1 MSQGDW
7 RIDMFVREDALSL
20 IGNTPIVRL
29 SRLTPPNTRILLKLE
44 YLNPSG
50 SHKDRIALYMIRDAE
65 EKGLLRPGGLV
76 VEESS
81 GNTGIAVAMV
91 AKLKGY
97 RAIIVV
103 PRGGVSKEKIKVMR
117 MLGARIVEGSVNE
130 DDPDYV
136 ETLAEKIAREENG
149 VFLHQAA
156 NKANIKAHFE
166 TTGPEIWAQTRGQVD
181 AFVMGV
187 GTGGTITGV
196 GRFLKMMKP
205 DVRIVA
211 VTPKGSALSE
221 RQSENPDRIEGL
233 ASGSVPEN
241 LDRGI
246 VDEVIPV
253 GFDEALSMARR
264 LASEEGILAGI
275 STGAHLIAALKTAEK
290 LGPGRTIVTI
300 AADSIL
306 RYVSLL

>member
-1 MSQGDW
+1 MIIHQ
-7 RIDMFVREDALSL
+7 DMLAS
-20 IGNTPIVRL
+20 IGNTPMVRL
-29 SRLTPPNTRILLKLE
+29 AKLAPPGSRILLKLE

-91 AKLKGY
+91 ARLKGY
-97 RAIIVV
+97 RAVIVV
-103 PRGGVSKEKIKVMR
+103 PRGGVSREKVKIME
-117 MLGARIVEGSVNE
+117 MLGARVVEGSTNE

-136 ETLAEKIAREENG
+136 EKLAENIAEREEG

-156 NKANIKAHFE
+156 NKANIRAHFE
-166 TTGPEIWAQTRGQVD
+166 TTGPEIWVQTRGQVD

-196 GRFLKMMKP
+196 GRFLRMMKP
-205 DVRIVA
+205 EVRIVA
-211 VTPKGSALSE
+211 VTPRGSALSG
-221 RQSENPDRIEGL
+221 RQAENPDRIEGL
-233 ASGSVPEN
+233 ASGSIPEN
-241 LDRGI
+241 LDKGI
-246 VDEVIPV
+246 VDEIIPV
-253 GFDEALSMARR
+253 GFEEALSMAKR
-264 LASEEGILAGI
+264 LALEEGILAGV
-275 STGAHLIAALKTAEK
+275 STGAHVIAALKVARE
-290 LGPGRTIVTI
+290 LGPGKTIVTV

-306 RYVSLL
+306 RYTSLL

>member
-1 MSQGDW
+1 MIIHQ
-7 RIDMFVREDALSL
+7 DMLAS
-20 IGNTPIVRL
+20 IGNTPMVRL
-29 SRLTPPNTRILLKLE
+29 AKLAPPGSRILLKLE

-91 AKLKGY
+91 ARLKGY
-97 RAIIVV
+97 RAVIVV
-103 PRGGVSKEKIKVMR
+103 PRGGVSREKVKVME
-117 MLGARIVEGSVNE
+117 MLGARVVEGSTNE

-136 ETLAEKIAREENG
+136 EKLAENIAEREEG

-166 TTGPEIWAQTRGQVD
+166 TTGPEIWVQTRGQVD

-196 GRFLKMMKP
+196 GRFLRMMKP
-205 DVRIVA
+205 EVRIVA
-211 VTPKGSALSE
+211 VTPRGSALSG
-221 RQSENPDRIEGL
+221 RQAENPDRIEGL
-233 ASGSVPEN
+233 ASGGIPEN
-241 LDRGI
+241 LDKGI
-246 VDEVIPV
+246 VDEIIPV
-253 GFDEALSMARR
+253 GFEEALSMAKR
-264 LASEEGILAGI
+264 LALEEGIFAGV
-275 STGAHLIAALKTAEK
+275 STGAHVIAALKVARE
-290 LGPGRTIVTI
+290 LGPGKTIVTV

-306 RYVSLL
+306 RYTSLL